1 MKEPLWLMTNSSRLS
16 PCASIRKPYIPMG
29 LQGHLHIYLSLL
41 LKQRGRPFSLV
52 YICGAI
58 SRNVCQGMQHE
69 LIQSVASSLQVKHF
83 SQPCSDN
90 WLTIGGS
97 LSLATHIAST
107 SPCLFRKGIHDGR
120 GNFWEKRQSI
130 HKEGRLASMSS
141 FPRFTT

>member
-1 MKEPLWLMTNSSRLS
+1 MKEPLWLMTNGSGSRLS

-29 LQGHLHIYLSLL
+29 LQGHLHIHLSLL

-107 SPCLFRKGIHDGR
+107 SPCLFRQVHVSSER
-120 GNFWEKRQSI
+120 
-130 HKEGRLASMSS
+130 ASMMGVES
-141 FPRFTT
+141 FGRNDKAYIRKDDWQA